1 MVSGPRVKTRKGPSV
16 QVDYLIHIQE
26 IKPWPPSQSL
36 KSVRAIVIQWEHGD
50 RTGSTSQVVPFL
62 GSGVGDG
69 RIEFNESFKLPVT
82 LLKEISNKGGDGN
95 AYQKNC
101 IEFNLYEPRRD
112 KTVKGQPLGTAI
124 INLAEYGVV
133 KEGLSVSAPINCT
146 RAYRN
151 TTQALLVL
159 KIQPFERSRVSSSS
173 SSDVLRREVSI
184 DRNGIE
190 SLSTLT
196 SEECAEEAE
205 IASFTDDDGSSHSS
219 VAVSS
224 STNGSNCGSLP
235 QGEDESEGVKSN
247 PGEHEDERVVHS
259 KTKSAN
265 LDEKQVVKSLSDSKG
280 STSHSSTDLSSD
292 LAWLSKKIG
301 GRGSNKFSTSS
312 ESEPTENS
320 QNPHVMTKHVEPV
333 QQMESIPGNS
343 ESGVEIYSPQSSEEG
358 RFSGHLGQQS
368 FPIINIP
375 DESKSF
381 MKSASHFS
389 SSENSST
396 PVGNRNEN
404 VRGVVTKNGSYED
417 ENNENYPE
425 RRQES
430 SAHNREKYLENE
442 QEQEQEIVEE
452 DQCEDA
458 MKNDSEESDTNATD
472 SENASTPVGN
482 RHEDARAVVTKNGSN
497 EGENSENYQERRQE
511 PGVHTRE
518 NYQENEQVQEIVE
531 DQESEDTLKNDSE
544 ESDVNSTD
552 MDSYGEK
559 STILNNESLKH
570 VKSVRSSAEPNR
582 VNGSVRGY
590 HHLAQDKQLSAQGL
604 ANERKERKE
613 HSTLLL
619 ESKLHKLE
627 QRVKMAEGELREAA
641 AIEASLYS
649 VVAEHGSS
657 ANKVHA
663 PARRLSRFYFH
674 ACKDDSIL
682 KRGSAAKSAVSGLIL
697 VARACGN
704 DVPRLTFWLSNS
716 VVLRATISKFHRQ
729 QCLPHATETM
739 LGKAVSKDS
748 KKISSPLKW
757 EGFSSNGIRDDICES
772 FGNWEDPRTFTRAL
786 QRTEAWIFSRIVE
799 SIWWQILIP
808 HMQSGAA
815 KEIRGSMNSL
825 ISKVYRRTAS
835 SDNEERG
842 SYSSELW
849 KKAFKDACER
859 ICPVRAGGHECG
871 CLRFLSK
878 LIMEQCVARLDVA
891 MFNAILRESAD
902 EIPSD
907 PLSDPISD
915 AGVLPIPAG
924 QASFGAGA
932 QLKNTIG
939 NWSRWLTDLFD
950 IDDGESLKDGNEE
963 NGNKEL
969 DTSAKSFHLL
979 NALSDLMMLPKD
991 MLLSRSMRK
1000 EVCPAFGP
1008 SLIRRVLNIFVPDE
1022 FCRDP
1027 IPEAVL
1033 EVLLSE
1039 ERFEAEDDSV
1049 TNYPCTAAPVA
1060 YMPPPIASVAGMLGD
1075 GYSYSM
1081 LTRSA
1086 SSVLKKSYTSDEELE
1101 LLDSPLSFIIT
1112 DGTGASQSL
1121 AKQSSMPKSSGRQRY
1136 QLLREVWNNSE

>member
-1 MVSGPRVKTRKGPSV
+1 MVSGLRAKTRKGPSV
-16 QVDYLIHIQE
+16 QIDYLIHIQE

-36 KSVRAIVIQWEHGD
+36 KLVRAIVIQWENGD
-50 RTGSTSQVVPFL
+50 RNGSTSQVVPFL
-62 GSGVGDG
+62 GSGVCDG

-82 LLKEISNKGGDGN
+82 LLKEISNKGADGN
-95 AYQKNC
+95 SFQKNC

-133 KEGLSVSAPINCT
+133 KEGLNVSAPINCT
-146 RAYRN
+146 RTYRN
-151 TTQALLVL
+151 TTQALLLL
-159 KIQPFERSRVSSSS
+159 KIQPFEKGRVSSSS
-173 SSDVLRREVSI
+173 SSDILTREVSI
-184 DRNGIE
+184 DRNGVE
-190 SLSTLT
+190 SVSTLT

-219 VAVSS
+219 VAVYSS
-224 STNGSNCGSLP
+224 ANGSNCGSLP
-235 QGEDESEGVKSN
+235 QGEDEAEGVKSN
-247 PGEHEDERVVHS
+247 PGQHEDEHLLHS
-259 KTKSAN
+259 KKKSVD
-265 LDEKQVVKSLSDSKG
+265 LDEKQVVKSLSDLKESR
-280 STSHSSTDLSSD
+280 SLSSTDLSSD
-292 LAWLSKKIG
+292 LAWLSRKIG
-301 GRGSNKFSTSS
+301 GSGSNKFSTSS
-312 ESEPTENS
+312 ENEITENS
-320 QNPHVMTKHVEPV
+320 QNPRVMTKHVEPV
-333 QQMESIPGNS
+333 QRMERILANS
-343 ESGVEIYSPQSSEEG
+343 ESGGEIYTPQNSEEG
-358 RFSGHLGQQS
+358 RLNSHLDQEG
-368 FPIINIP
+368 FPISHIT

-381 MKSASHFS
+381 MNSASHFS
-389 SSENSST
+389 SSENADNAST
-396 PVGNRNEN
+396 PVVDRHED
-404 VRGVVTKNGSYED
+404 VRDIVTENGSYEG
-417 ENNENYPE
+417 ENSENYQE
-425 RRQES
+425 RTQES
-430 SAHNREKYLENE
+430 SVYNIENYQENE
-442 QEQEQEIVEE
+442 KVQEIVEE
-452 DQCEDA
+452 EESEDA
-458 MKNDSEESDTNATD
+458 MKEYSEESDVNSTD
-472 SENASTPVGN
+472 SENASTPLGN
-482 RHEDARAVVTKNGSN
+482 RHEDVRTVVTKNGSY

-511 PGVHTRE
+511 SGAHNRE

-531 DQESEDTLKNDSE
+531 EDAMKNVSE

-552 MDSYGEK
+552 TDSYGAT
-559 STILNNESLKH
+559 SSILNNERLKH

-582 VNGSVRGY
+582 IGSVRGNQL
-590 HHLAQDKQLSAQGL
+590 LAQDKQISTQGL
-604 ANERKERKE
+604 ANERKDRKA
-613 HSTLLL
+613 HSTILL

-641 AIEASLYS
+641 AIEVGLYS

-657 ANKVHA
+657 TNKVHA

-674 ACKDDSIL
+674 ACKDDSLL

-716 VVLRATISKFHRQ
+716 MVLRATISKFQRQ
-729 QCLPHATETM
+729 LCLPRATETM
-739 LGKAVSKDS
+739 LGDAVSKDK

-757 EGFSSNGIRDDICES
+757 ETFSSNVIRDDFCES

-786 QRTEAWIFSRIVE
+786 QRTEAWIFSLIVE
-799 SIWWQILIP
+799 SIWWQTLTP

-815 KEIRGSMNSL
+815 KKNRESMNSL

-835 SDNEERG
+835 SYNEEHG

-891 MFNAILRESAD
+891 MFNAILRESVD

-907 PLSDPISD
+907 PISDPISD

-932 QLKNTIG
+932 QLKNTVG

-950 IDDGESLKDGNEE
+950 IDDGESLKNSNEE
-963 NGNKEL
+963 NGSKEL
-969 DTSAKSFHLL
+969 DTSAKSFYLL

-991 MLLSRSMRK
+991 MLLSRTMRK
-1000 EVCPAFGP
+1000 EVCPALCP

-1022 FCRDP
+1022 FCRDS
-1027 IPEAVL
+1027 IPEAVF

-1039 ERFEAEDDSV
+1039 EPSEAEDDSV

-1101 LLDSPLSFIIT
+1101 LLDSPLNFIIS
-1112 DGTGASQSL
+1112 DGTEASHSL

>member
-1 MVSGPRVKTRKGPSV
+1 MVSGLRAKTRKGPSV

-36 KSVRAIVIQWEHGD
+36 KSVRAIVIQWENGD
-50 RTGSTSQVVPFL
+50 RNGSTRQVVPFL

-95 AYQKNC
+95 SFQKNC

-133 KEGLSVSAPINCT
+133 KEGLNVSAPINCT

-151 TTQALLVL
+151 TTQALLLL
-159 KIQPFERSRVSSSS
+159 KIQPFEKGRVSSSS
-173 SSDVLRREVSI
+173 SSDILTREVSI
-184 DRNGIE
+184 DRNGVE
-190 SLSTLT
+190 SVSTLT

-224 STNGSNCGSLP
+224 SANGSNCGSLP
-235 QGEDESEGVKSN
+235 QGEDEAEGVKSN
-247 PGEHEDERVVHS
+247 PGQHEDEHLLHS
-259 KTKSAN
+259 KKKSVD
-265 LDEKQVVKSLSDSKG
+265 LDEKQVVISLSDLKESPYP
-280 STSHSSTDLSSD
+280 SSTDLSSD
-292 LAWLSKKIG
+292 LAWLSRKIG
-301 GRGSNKFSTSS
+301 GSGSNKFSTSS
-312 ESEPTENS
+312 ENEITENS
-320 QNPHVMTKHVEPV
+320 QNPRVMTKHVEPV
-333 QQMESIPGNS
+333 QRMERILANS
-343 ESGVEIYSPQSSEEG
+343 ESGGEIYTPQNSEEG
-358 RFSGHLGQQS
+358 RLNSHLDQEV
-368 FPIINIP
+368 FPISHIT

-381 MKSASHFS
+381 MNSASHFS
-389 SSENSST
+389 SSENADNAST
-396 PVGNRNEN
+396 PVVDRHED
-404 VRGVVTKNGSYED
+404 VRDIVTKNGSY
-417 ENNENYPE
+417 
-425 RRQES
+425 
-430 SAHNREKYLENE
+430 
-442 QEQEQEIVEE
+442 
-452 DQCEDA
+452 
-458 MKNDSEESDTNATD
+458 
-472 SENASTPVGN
+472 
-482 RHEDARAVVTKNGSN
+482 

-511 PGVHTRE
+511 SAAHNRE

-531 DQESEDTLKNDSE
+531 EEESEDAMKNVSE

-552 MDSYGEK
+552 TDSYGAK
-559 STILNNESLKH
+559 SSILNNERLKH

-582 VNGSVRGY
+582 VRGSVWGNQL
-590 HHLAQDKQLSAQGL
+590 LAQDKQISTQGL
-604 ANERKERKE
+604 ANEWKDRKA
-613 HSTLLL
+613 HSTILL

-641 AIEASLYS
+641 AIEVGLYS

-657 ANKVHA
+657 TNKVHA

-674 ACKDDSIL
+674 ACKDDSLL

-716 VVLRATISKFHRQ
+716 VVLRATISKFQRQ
-729 QCLPHATETM
+729 LCLPRATETM
-739 LGKAVSKDS
+739 LGEAVSKD
-748 KKISSPLKW
+748 KKNISSPLKW
-757 EGFSSNGIRDDICES
+757 ETFSSNVIRDDFCES

-786 QRTEAWIFSRIVE
+786 QRTEAWIFSLIVE
-799 SIWWQILIP
+799 SIWWQTLTP

-815 KEIRGSMNSL
+815 KEIRLSMNSL

-835 SDNEERG
+835 SDNEEHG

-907 PLSDPISD
+907 PISDPISD
-915 AGVLPIPAG
+915 ADVLPIPAG

-932 QLKNTIG
+932 QLKNTVG

-950 IDDGESLKDGNEE
+950 IDDGESLKNSNEE
-963 NGNKEL
+963 NGSKEL
-969 DTSAKSFHLL
+969 DTSAKSFYLL

-991 MLLSRSMRK
+991 MLLSRTMRK
-1000 EVCPAFGP
+1000 EVCPALGP

-1022 FCRDP
+1022 FCRDS
-1027 IPEAVL
+1027 IPEAVF

-1039 ERFEAEDDSV
+1039 EPSEAEDDSV

-1101 LLDSPLSFIIT
+1101 LLDSPLNFIIS
-1112 DGTGASQSL
+1112 DGTEASHSL

-1136 QLLREVWNNSE
+1136 QLLREVWDNSE

>member
-1 MVSGPRVKTRKGPSV
+1 MVSGVRAKTRKGPSV

-50 RTGSTSQVVPFL
+50 RNGSTSQVAPFL

-82 LLKEISNKGGDGN
+82 LVKEISNKGGNGN
-95 AYQKNC
+95 TFQKNC
-101 IEFNLYEPRRD
+101 VEFNLYEPRRD
-112 KTVKGQPLGTAI
+112 KTVKGQSLGTAI

-133 KEGLSVSAPINCT
+133 KEGLNVSAPINCT

-151 TTQALLVL
+151 TTQVLLFL

-173 SSDVLRREVSI
+173 SSDILTREVSI
-184 DRNGIE
+184 DRNGVE
-190 SLSTLT
+190 SVSTLT

-224 STNGSNCGSLP
+224 SANGSNCGSLP

-247 PGEHEDERVVHS
+247 PGQHEDEHVLHS
-259 KTKSAN
+259 KKKSAD
-265 LDEKQVVKSLSDSKG
+265 LDEKQVVKSLSDSKE
-280 STSHSSTDLSSD
+280 SSSHSSTDLSSD
-292 LAWLSKKIG
+292 LAWLSRKIG
-301 GRGSNKFSTSS
+301 GSGSNKFSIST
-312 ESEPTENS
+312 ESEITENS
-320 QNPHVMTKHVEPV
+320 QNLYVMTKHAEPV
-333 QQMESIPGNS
+333 QQMERILVNR
-343 ESGVEIYSPQSSEEG
+343 ESSGEIYTPQSSEEG
-358 RFSGHLGQQS
+358 RINSHLDQEGFQIS
-368 FPIINIP
+368 HIT
-375 DESKSF
+375 DESMSF
-381 MKSASHFS
+381 MNSARHFS
-389 SSENSST
+389 SSENGST
-396 PVGNRNEN
+396 PVGNRHEDT
-404 VRGVVTKNGSYED
+404 RAVVSKNGSYEG
-417 ENNENYPE
+417 ENSESYQE

-430 SAHNREKYLENE
+430 FVHNRENYQENE
-442 QEQEQEIVEE
+442 QVKEIVKEE
-452 DQCEDA
+452 ESEDA
-458 MKNDSEESDTNATD
+458 MKNDSEEIDVNSTD

-482 RHEDARAVVTKNGSN
+482 RLEDARAVVTKNGSY
-497 EGENSENYQERRQE
+497 EGENSEKYQERRQE
-511 PGVHTRE
+511 SGAHNRE

-531 DQESEDTLKNDSE
+531 EEKSKDATKNDSE
-544 ESDVNSTD
+544 ESDLNSTD
-552 MDSYGEK
+552 SDSYGAK
-559 STILNNESLKH
+559 SSILNNERLKH

-582 VNGSVRGY
+582 INGSVRGNRL
-590 HHLAQDKQLSAQGL
+590 LAQDKQTSAQGL
-604 ANERKERKE
+604 ANGRKDQKA
-613 HSTLLL
+613 HSTILL
-619 ESKLHKLE
+619 ESKLQKLE

-641 AIEASLYS
+641 AIEVGLYS

-657 ANKVHA
+657 TNKVHA

-674 ACKDDSIL
+674 ACKEDSLL
-682 KRGSAAKSAVSGLIL
+682 KRGSAAKSSVSGLIL

-716 VVLRATISKFHRQ
+716 VVLRATISKFQRQ
-729 QCLPHATETM
+729 QCFPHATETK
-739 LGKAVSKDS
+739 LGKAVSKDK

-757 EGFSSNGIRDDICES
+757 EAFSSNGIRDDDCES

-799 SIWWQILIP
+799 SIWWQTLTP

-815 KEIRGSMNSL
+815 KEIRESMHSL

-859 ICPVRAGGHECG
+859 ICPVRAGGHSCG

-891 MFNAILRESAD
+891 MFNAILRESGD

-907 PLSDPISD
+907 PISDPISD
-915 AGVLPIPAG
+915 ADVLPIPAG
-924 QASFGAGA
+924 KASFGAGA

-950 IDDGESLKDGNEE
+950 IDDGESLKDSNEE
-963 NGNKEL
+963 NGCKEL
-969 DTSAKSFHLL
+969 ETSAKSFYLL

-991 MLLSRSMRK
+991 MLLSRTMRK

-1022 FCRDP
+1022 FCRDS

-1039 ERFEAEDDSV
+1039 EPSEAEDDFV

-1060 YMPPPIASVAGMLGD
+1060 YMPPPIASVAGILGD
-1075 GYSYSM
+1075 GYTYSM

-1101 LLDSPLSFIIT
+1101 LLDSPLNLIIN
-1112 DGTGASQSL
+1112 DGTEASQSL

-1136 QLLREVWNNSE
+1136 QLLQEVWNNSE